1 MCLLKP
7 CEIEHQKTYIVGH
20 IIVFVYLLF
29 GGPCT
34 ISNKII
40 FEVGHFIFLIFSLV
54 VLKKTI
60 VLIDGISC
68 AYDSL
73 DNLDTYKDT
82 IIRLIHYEQF
92 NMSNLHKWIEKL
104 TKITNNPYTLEYNT
118 RVTMLGNL
126 TYLLTYG
133 HLSRPFGSCL
143 LLMISINFSCS
154 QWGLKYHTFDGCF
167 LGIVCSL
174 RFVSKTKFVKWYI
187 DSPSLILKY
196 ITNLLPC
203 LVIQC

>member
-1 MCLLKP
+1 VCLLKP

-29 GGPCT
+29 DGPCT

-40 FEVGHFIFLIFSLV
+40 FEVGHFIFLIFSVV

-92 NMSNLHKWIEKL
+92 NMSNLHK
-104 TKITNNPYTLEYNT
+104 
-118 RVTMLGNL
+118 
-126 TYLLTYG
+126 
-133 HLSRPFGSCL
+133 
-143 LLMISINFSCS
+143 
-154 QWGLKYHTFDGCF
+154 
-167 LGIVCSL
+167 
-174 RFVSKTKFVKWYI
+174 
-187 DSPSLILKY
+187 
-196 ITNLLPC
+196 
-203 LVIQC
+203 